1 MKPRSNSN
9 QVLSLGTANSNGYN
23 HSQVRGTYML
33 SNLLQELTLAIDYGR
48 KHIVL
53 DEARLNENPVAR
65 LRRLIKHSFW
75 DGLTRRIDGSVIDI
89 VAKDPKAERMKDPR
103 PRIYVPRGAP
113 EQLEYYRRIAKE
125 QPELELDVVELPE
138 EITAEY
144 TKSKYMIPIS
154 RWSLSNY
161 VALQVLT
168 ISRDYWHWLW
178 RSMLM
183 LMVRRI

>member
-1 MKPRSNSN
+1 
-9 QVLSLGTANSNGYN
+9 
-23 HSQVRGTYML
+23 ML

-144 TKSKYMIPIS
+144 TKSKHMIPIL

-161 VALQVLT
+161 VDLQVST
-168 ISRDYWHWLW
+168 ISQDYWHWLW

-183 LMVRRI
+183 PMVKRI

>member
-1 MKPRSNSN
+1 
-9 QVLSLGTANSNGYN
+9 
-23 HSQVRGTYML
+23 ML

-144 TKSKYMIPIS
+144 TKSKHMIPIS